1 MRIRVILLFFVGAS
15 LLAMAAYGG
24 WRLWRGEPEP
34 IVAQSGESLIQSEFH
49 LVDHRG
55 QRISA
60 EDFRGL
66 WLLVFFGYTF
76 CPDACP
82 TTMSEVSILMDEL
95 GDKAERIQPL
105 FVTIDPDRDTPE
117 VLADYVSAFHPR
129 IVGLTGTTEEVAA
142 AASNFR
148 VYYAKVEEE
157 GEAVDY
163 LMDHS
168 VYLYLIDPEGNF
180 VRPFAYGTPLTETHA
195 AIDALLS
202 AE

>member
-1 MRIRVILLFFVGAS
+1 MRIRVILLLFVGAS
-15 LLAMAAYGG
+15 LLAAAAYGG
-24 WRLWRGEPEP
+24 WRVWRGKPEP
-34 IVAQSGESLIQSEFH
+34 IVAQSTESLIRSEFH

-60 EDFRGL
+60 EDFRGR

-82 TTMSEVSILMDEL
+82 TTLSEVSILMDEL
-95 GDKAERIQPL
+95 GDKGERIQPL

-117 VLADYVSAFHPR
+117 VLADYVSAFHPS
-129 IVGLTGTTEEVAA
+129 IVGLTGATEEVAA

-157 GEAVDY
+157 GAAEDY

-168 VYLYLIDPEGNF
+168 VYLYLIDPKGNF